1 MPLLIFHCRTRL
13 FLVIVQ
19 QGTIQGGARAQT
31 FIFTV
36 AGTANEFRIVSHYVF
51 RYQLE
56 KISIK

>member
-13 FLVIVQ
+13 ILVNVQ
-19 QGTIQGGARAQT
+19 QGAIQGGARTQT

-36 AGTANEFRIVSHYVF
+36 AGTANEFHIVSHYVF
-51 RYQLE
+51 QYPLE